1 MPTNKNAQ
9 LRYQI
14 LDNIEPFE
22 HPSLVSIVTKV
33 RSRGVKEKSGT
44 ISARDK
50 RKEGK
55 KGSKSQKHLNPE
67 DL

>member
-33 RSRGVKEKSGT
+33 
-44 ISARDK
+44 
-50 RKEGK
+50 
-55 KGSKSQKHLNPE
+55 
-67 DL
+67 